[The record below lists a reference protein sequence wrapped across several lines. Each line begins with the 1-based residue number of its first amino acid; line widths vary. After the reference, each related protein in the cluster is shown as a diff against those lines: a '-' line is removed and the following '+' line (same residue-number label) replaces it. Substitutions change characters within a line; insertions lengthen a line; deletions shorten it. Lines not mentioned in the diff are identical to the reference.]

1 MATAADWAAGY
12 LAQARV
18 DLAAASQAVDASVRA
33 MLLQMTMEKIAK
45 AALLKSQQW
54 SPTNSQ
60 TTHRGASHMMRL
72 LLWPR
77 YLNKL
82 AYERY
87 VVEHVIKPMV
97 DELES
102 LHPANAPV
110 GPWLEYPWLTPT
122 DAVAVPCQDLPILAK
137 YGSIQSN
144 RAALLMR
151 FAATLIDN
159 HDRIFA

>member
-1 MATAADWAAGY
+1 
-12 LAQARV
+12 
-18 DLAAASQAVDASVRA
+18 

-54 SPTNSQ
+54 SSINTQ
-60 TTHRGASHMMRL
+60 TTHRGASHMMML

-82 AYERY
+82 AYPRK

-102 LHPANAPV
+102 LHPSNAAV
-110 GPWLEYPWLTPT
+110 GPWLEYPWLTLT
-122 DAVAVPCQDLPILAK
+122 GAVAVPCQDLPILAS
-137 YGSIQSN
+137 YRSTQSN
-144 RAALLMR
+144 RVALLMR
-151 FAATLIDN
+151 FAASLIDN

>member
-87 VVEHVIKPMV
+87 AVEHVIKPMV
-97 DELES
+97 DELEN
-102 LHPANAPV
+102 LHPANSPS

-122 DAVAVPCQDLPILAK
+122 DGRCALPGPPCPRKLPQHSEQSSGLANAIR
-137 YGSIQSN
+137 SEP
-144 RAALLMR
+144 
-151 FAATLIDN
+151 
-159 HDRIFA
+159 DR

>member
-1 MATAADWAAGY
+1 MATASDWAAGY

-33 MLLQMTMEKIAK
+33 MLLQMTMEKVAK
-45 AALLKSQQW
+45 AALLKSGQW
-54 SPTNSQ
+54 SSINSQ

-77 YLNKL
+77 FLDKL
-82 AYERY
+82 DYKRE
-87 VVEHVIKPMV
+87 VVEHILKPMV

-102 LHPANAPV
+102 LHPANSSS

-122 DAVAVPCQDLPILAK
+122 DAVAVPCQNLPVLAK
-137 YGSIQSN
+137 YSSQSN
-144 RAALLMR
+144 QAALLMR
-151 FAATLIDN
+151 FAARLIES